1 MNIQRILEN
10 PRFRLEKMQ
19 PAGVAAFKGFLQQA
33 PENLPVKYLHFMR
46 ATDGARGAVPYDS
59 GYIEIWP
66 LEEALD
72 RQAGYGNND
81 SLAGFF
87 AFGSDGS
94 GRDYL
99 FDLRDR
105 DGAAVYS
112 VAHDEPEQD
121 QLEPIAGSFS
131 QFLEHIALMGSGA

>member
-1 MNIQRILEN
+1 MNIQKILDN
-10 PRFRLEKMQ
+10 PRFRLEKMP
-19 PAGVAAFKGFLQQA
+19 PAGAEEYKDFLEQA
-33 PENLPVKYLHFMR
+33 PDNLPVKYLHFMQV
-46 ATDGARGAVPYDS
+46 TDGARGAVPYDS

-66 LEEALD
+66 LEEALNK
-72 RQAGYGNND
+72 QAGYGTDD

-105 DGAAVYS
+105 DGAAVFS
-112 VAHDEPEQD
+112 VPREKPDEEH
-121 QLEPIAGSFS
+121 LEAIAGSFS
-131 QFLEHIALMGSGA
+131 QFLEHIALMGGGA

>member
-1 MNIQRILEN
+1 MNIQKILGN

-19 PAGVAAFKGFLQQA
+19 PAGTAEYQEFREQA
-33 PENLPVKYLHFMR
+33 PDNLPVKYLHFMQ

-66 LEEALD
+66 LEEALNK
-72 RQAGYGNND
+72 QAGYGTDD

-94 GRDYL
+94 ARDYV
-99 FDLRDR
+99 FDLRGR

-112 VAHDEPEQD
+112 VPREKADSEH
-121 QLEPIAGSFS
+121 LEAIAGSFS
-131 QFLEHIALMGSGA
+131 EFLEHIALMGGGA

>member
-1 MNIQRILEN
+1 MNIQKILDN
-10 PRFRLEKMQ
+10 PRFRLERMQ
-19 PAGVAAFKGFLQQA
+19 PAGTEEFKDFLEHA
-33 PENLPVKYLHFMR
+33 PSNLPVKYLHFMQ

-66 LEEALD
+66 LEEALNK
-72 RQAGYGNND
+72 QAGYGTDD

-94 GRDYL
+94 GRDYV

-112 VAHDEPEQD
+112 VPQEKTDEEHLEQ
-121 QLEPIAGSFS
+121 IAGSFS
-131 QFLEHIALMGSGA
+131 QFLEHITLMGGGA